1 LTQYVMAAD
10 RGNAAVAGLVNALN
24 PAVLR
29 MIRQTVEAGHGAGIW
44 VGICGELAG
53 DSKSTALLIG
63 LGLDELSMNGPAIP
77 AVKAAIRGINK
88 GEAEK
93 LAEKVLGAG
102 TVKEV
107 IGNL

>member
-1 LTQYVMAAD
+1 
-10 RGNAAVAGLVNALN
+10 
-24 PAVLR
+24 
-29 MIRQTVEAGHGAGIW
+29 MIRQAVEAGHGAGIW

-77 AVKAAIRGINK
+77 AVKAAVRGINK